1 MLTLLTFRL
10 LDGRLNQLTSFLVQF
25 YLMENDSSI
34 ISNTVLNL
42 KCFSLIYD
50 GLIDGSYDEIC
61 SLLQRMISLQELT
74 LYLRIGYQ
82 GVFLHPIDLINQF
95 STYSSQLRLFNFY
108 VSAENHHEHLLSYLN
123 KGEMKQTFL
132 NRKYKQIL
140 NILPTRVNRSTY
152 HVFTLPFQFV
162 KLMLIGSELPDIKFD
177 CVTELSIEEVVPFQ
191 NKFFVRISKCF
202 PMLKH
207 FSVSNSSSILSNQ
220 TTADENIPRDSI
232 IKYPH
237 LI

>member
-1 MLTLLTFRL
+1 M
-10 LDGRLNQLTSFLVQF
+10 
-25 YLMENDSSI
+25 
-34 ISNTVLNL
+34 
-42 KCFSLIYD
+42 
-50 GLIDGSYDEIC
+50 
-61 SLLQRMISLQELT
+61 
-74 LYLRIGYQ
+74 
-82 GVFLHPIDLINQF
+82 
-95 STYSSQLRLFNFY
+95 FNFY

-220 TTADENIPRDSI
+220 TTADENISRDSI
-232 IKYPH
+232 IEYPH
-237 LI
+237 LISFDLFRTCTQIIDQFLNENKTHLPRLGHLTIQYEDLRNVTQDFTREATRYNCANVTKLTTYREMVGSKQFHLYFPLL